1 MGVGGG
7 GSVDRSIQLSVDQVR
22 RGSMDRGSVFL
33 GHPCS
38 VCVFISFRDCN
49 WFRVLHAVDS
59 LNVKHY

>member
-1 MGVGGG
+1 MGGG
-7 GSVDRSIQLSVDQVR
+7 GEGPWTGLYSGPWTTSLG
-22 RGSMDRGSVFL
+22 GSMDRASVFS

-59 LNVKHY
+59 LKFKHY